1 MSHQDPAAHGGNPAS
16 KAASGQTIFPPAELE
31 AFHKEDAVAGRNIVC
46 LMLTIFTLGLI
57 GYLTVAYVVGS

>member
-1 MSHQDPAAHGGNPAS
+1 MSHQDPSAHGSNPAS
-16 KAASGQTIFPPAELE
+16 PALPGQAIFPPAELE

-46 LMLTIFTLGLI
+46 LMMAIFTLGLI